1 MVSSAVTREPLWSD
15 AGHALLWPFWS
26 LSMRGGGGIGFGDDY
41 WGELRKRERPWGVPS
56 TGARDQGLSLSLPSP
71 TVSWRRLKDP
81 QPLAPFSSASC
92 LGSRETVWPF
102 LQLNRASWPG
112 GRGATQE
119 GVGWGWEGAVR
130 LASMETN
137 SEYSNPQTC
146 SL

>member
-1 MVSSAVTREPLWSD
+1 MAFLVPVD
-15 AGHALLWPFWS
+15 
-26 LSMRGGGGIGFGDDY
+26 GGWGRNWIWGYWGIGY
-41 WGELRKRERPWGVPS
+41 WGELRKRERPWGAPS

-112 GRGATQE
+112 GRGATLE
-119 GVGWGWEGAVR
+119 GMGWGWEGAVR

-146 SL
+146 SLWMVSQPWLPEGCV